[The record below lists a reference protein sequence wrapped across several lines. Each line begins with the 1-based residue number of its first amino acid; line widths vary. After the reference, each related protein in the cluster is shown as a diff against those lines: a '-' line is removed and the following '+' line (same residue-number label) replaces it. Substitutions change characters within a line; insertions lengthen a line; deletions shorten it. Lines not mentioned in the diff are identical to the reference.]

1 MVDLVSVCAVKKK
14 RKGKRWRERKK
25 KEKNRLQLQSG
36 PFWGLIFPITV
47 TGVLP
52 PENQLTI
59 TVTVGA
65 LPGIRNVIIIA
76 RMVSEKIY

>member
-1 MVDLVSVCAVKKK
+1 MVDLVSVCAEKKK

-47 TGVLP
+47 TGVPP
-52 PENQLTI
+52 PEN
-59 TVTVGA
+59 
-65 LPGIRNVIIIA
+65 
-76 RMVSEKIY
+76 